1 MRIAII
7 CGALE
12 PGHDGVGDY
21 TRRLSGELIKQGHS
35 ITAIA
40 LNDRHIKSSIEI
52 LQDADGSVL
61 NTLRI
66 AASTTDA
73 ERYQALKIFIQN
85 FNPDWVSLQFV
96 PYSFHLKGTPFKL
109 FSRLA
114 GLNVKS
120 RWHIMFHE
128 IWLDKPE
135 RPMQHVVMLLQ
146 KLAIYAGVKNLRPQV
161 INTTIAYNQQRLQR
175 IGVSSQVLGL
185 FGNIAKSDDI
195 PVLSNIN
202 KESKN
207 ILYFGGP
214 PRSEYLK
221 LVLNGLASFCKDAR
235 QQVSVIVVS
244 GTSTTKD
251 AFVNAL
257 NGKLGTYGTKVLDMG
272 FVETPMLSTLLSNC
286 TVGVVRSE
294 PYFIG
299 KSGSAVG
306 MLEHGLPVWLP
317 KWTGREKVDYSFRQH
332 LIHHDLS
339 DACAQKH
346 EDYSGLLT
354 GTAKEFIA
362 QLSVN

>member
-1 MRIAII
+1 MRIVII

-52 LQDADGSVL
+52 VQDADGAAL

-96 PYSFHLKGTPFKL
+96 PYSFHLKGIPFNL
-109 FSRLA
+109 FSKLA
-114 GLNVKS
+114 NLNIRS

-135 RPMQHVVMLLQ
+135 RPLQHVVMLLQ
-146 KLAIYAGVKNLRPQV
+146 KLAVYAGVKKLRPQV

-175 IGVSSQVLGL
+175 MGISSKVLGL
-185 FGNIAKSDDI
+185 FGNIAKSDGVFVPQNFD
-195 PVLSNIN
+195 

-214 PRSEYLK
+214 PRDEYLK
-221 LVLNGLASFCKDAR
+221 QVLNGLASFCKDAR

-244 GTSTTKD
+244 GTSITKD

-257 NGKLGTYGTKVLDMG
+257 NGKLGTYGTKVIDMG

-317 KWTGREKVDYSFRQH
+317 KWTGSEKVEYSFRQH